1 MNRRQ
6 FVYAVSA
13 AALAA
18 SRTAAAKDKPR
29 KPLRILV
36 LGGTKFLGV
45 HIVELALKHG
55 HTVTL
60 FNRGKTNADLFP

>member
-6 FVYAVSA
+6 FVHVMSA

-18 SRTAAAKDKPR
+18 SGNVVAKEKSR
-29 KPLRILV
+29 RPLRILV

-45 HIVELALKHG
+45 HIV
-55 HTVTL
+55 
-60 FNRGKTNADLFP
+60 